1 MEKTNTVCVFPPS
14 IICSWH
20 AYTKPQENKN
30 SAFIADERFS
40 LLLSTTLWYFCY
52 YSLFIRFVQHQ
63 FHHLVSLF
71 SFSFALFLFYWQA
84 IWMTCAMSAI
94 GLDFC
99 YRIFP
104 FLRNSSLAHVQSENR
119 RLMMVNRVSY
129 TAYT

>member
-1 MEKTNTVCVFPPS
+1 MRFSTFYHMFLGMPTQSHKKTKIVLLSSTS
-14 IICSWH
+14 IFLFC
-20 AYTKPQENKN
+20 
-30 SAFIADERFS
+30 S
-40 LLLSTTLWYFCY
+40 LLLYDVFSSTA
-52 YSLFIRFVQHQ
+52 RFSCALCNINIIILCRFFKV
-63 FHHLVSLF
+63 F
-71 SFSFALFLFYWQA
+71 SCLLRLFLFHWQA
-84 IWMTCAMSAI
+84 IWMTCALSAI